1 MDSTTHAPIPSHLPP
16 PPASAVDVYRLES
29 AEPTD
34 GKAQH
39 RLVNFSFFRWCI
51 GEHGEREAVVV
62 PLDVLDEPGAPEVY
76 ATGQLVARDEDA
88 LMGRVEW
95 SLVEGRATELYGTV
109 DAVQALEQAKAV
121 AGTGVVTSRRQIPVA
136 SAIGPLRSWCVQ
148 FGYEPRLFVETDDA
162 WYHVVYYYAA
172 PEYVPYFESARRKFE
187 VAVRADLLC
196 GKGDGQPPPRR
207 VRPEVDLS
215 YGYIRFC
222 LSLPFASMRSYSEEQ
237 VYTVAP
243 FLLEQAAELESYL
256 PQSHFLSLLRRRHH
270 QLGGAPSQTLSPAA
284 LNESQRRR
292 LMQALA
298 GFLRRLA
305 RRPEAKEFC
314 APVDV
319 RNAPGYTEL
328 VGQPIDLGTIA
339 RHLQAGQPYAAD
351 DPAAVVAD
359 IRQVWRNCRL
369 YEPGTNRESRK
380 LLNRCNRLEMLF
392 DEWLLQAETH
402 VRHSS
407 APLEAEQEAWL
418 GDAEGVA
425 AAAPVGK
432 RGGGGAVA
440 GRGRRA
446 AKRSRARASMEG
458 GGAANGAAALPTVAA
473 SAPAAA
479 AAAATPVPRHQRPI
493 CMYPPCANAPRP
505 SSKYCSDECG
515 CAVAVLGLSVKYGT
529 MPRAARQM
537 LVAAELVARRLAAPG
552 AAARDAA
559 AAVLQEQ
566 EAREAAVMP
575 VTHDWGVAE
584 GEEEE
589 KVPEMPSPPLAD
601 VPLDAS
607 DDAEAQA
614 VRRQLAARQTSLQR
628 LHERAEEL
636 SRQCAA
642 APADRCGYGGYCQA
656 RITPRSTTDAVVSG
670 ADAAV
675 AKSSPCPLHGDWRR
689 QKPMEVARE
698 RHQLRQQIRQLAT
711 RARSLHERL
720 MVRRQQPADPSS

>member
-162 WYHVVYYYAA
+162 A
-172 PEYVPYFESARRKFE
+172 PQVRGGGARRPAVRQGRRAAAAAAGAPRGGLVVRLHPVLSV
-187 VAVRADLLC
+187 VAVRLHAQLQRGTGVYGGAVPAGAGSRAGELPAAVALSVAVAAT
-196 GKGDGQPPPRR
+196 PPPAGRCP
-207 VRPEVDLS
+207 VAD
-215 YGYIRFC
+215 
-222 LSLPFASMRSYSEEQ
+222 
-237 VYTVAP
+237 TV
-243 FLLEQAAELESYL
+243 
-256 PQSHFLSLLRRRHH
+256 
-270 QLGGAPSQTLSPAA
+270 
-284 LNESQRRR
+284 
-292 LMQALA
+292 
-298 GFLRRLA
+298 A
-305 RRPEAKEFC
+305 RRPERIAATATDAGAGGLFATVGAPAGGEGVLRAGGRAQRARLHRVGRPADRPGHHC
-314 APVDV
+314 ASFAGRTAV
-319 RNAPGYTEL
+319 RSGRSGGRRGGY
-328 VGQPIDLGTIA
+328 P
-339 RHLQAGQPYAAD
+339 AG
-351 DPAAVVAD
+351 VA
-359 IRQVWRNCRL
+359 QL
-369 YEPGTNRESRK
+369 SA
-380 LLNRCNRLEMLF
+380 MLF

-458 GGAANGAAALPTVAA
+458 GGAAN
-473 SAPAAA
+473 
-479 AAAATPVPRHQRPI
+479 
-493 CMYPPCANAPRP
+493 
-505 SSKYCSDECG
+505 
-515 CAVAVLGLSVKYGT
+515 
-529 MPRAARQM
+529 
-537 LVAAELVARRLAAPG
+537 
-552 AAARDAA
+552 
-559 AAVLQEQ
+559 
-566 EAREAAVMP
+566 
-575 VTHDWGVAE
+575 
-584 GEEEE
+584 
-589 KVPEMPSPPLAD
+589 
-601 VPLDAS
+601 
-607 DDAEAQA
+607 
-614 VRRQLAARQTSLQR
+614 
-628 LHERAEEL
+628 
-636 SRQCAA
+636 
-642 APADRCGYGGYCQA
+642 
-656 RITPRSTTDAVVSG
+656 
-670 ADAAV
+670 
-675 AKSSPCPLHGDWRR
+675 
-689 QKPMEVARE
+689 
-698 RHQLRQQIRQLAT
+698 
-711 RARSLHERL
+711 
-720 MVRRQQPADPSS
+720 